1 MRDHRTRSWGVNVI
15 APAVAR
21 DHVEVW
27 TVGRGHYP
35 GTEARYRAVV
45 SHGVGDPNSYSTLGS
60 SLCRRLTRIRTPPTG
75 SLALHTR
82 KDGVLAHPISR
93 SPILAHSEAEHAIS
107 NAPGA
112 RGESQQ
118 IVTHMVA
125 MSSPFTHSDSV
136 SDTRHSRVLLGPL
149 C

>member
-1 MRDHRTRSWGVNVI
+1 MI

-35 GTEARYRAVV
+35 GKEARYRAVV
-45 SHGVGDPNSYSTLGS
+45 SHGLGDPNSYSTLGS
-60 SLCRRLTRIRTPPTG
+60 SLCRRLTRIRTPPTV
-75 SLALHTR
+75 SVP
-82 KDGVLAHPISR
+82 KSPVPIAAR
-93 SPILAHSEAEHAIS
+93 YPSPVPCTGQQIT
-107 NAPGA
+107 PGA

>member
-1 MRDHRTRSWGVNVI
+1 MI

-45 SHGVGDPNSYSTLGS
+45 SHGVGDPNSNSYSTLGS

-82 KDGVLAHPISR
+82 KDGVLAHLSLGG
-93 SPILAHSEAEHAIS
+93 SAGSAFETEHAVF
-107 NAPGA
+107 NKTTG
-112 RGESQQ
+112 RQG
-118 IVTHMVA
+118 
-125 MSSPFTHSDSV
+125 
-136 SDTRHSRVLLGPL
+136 
-149 C
+149 